1 VVRWLTLIV
10 ALLGPAPVLAAE
22 ADAAGSRDPAGLER
36 YPRSWIVD
44 YQRDAE
50 VRPRQ
55 FIMSRVDR
63 IRRELRIDDRLWVDG
78 SLETATYRIPEG
90 VAVDDVVAHYADALG
105 RDVLFRCD
113 GPGCGR
119 SNDWANQ
126 IFESATLYG
135 PDRNQRYL
143 ALEWEDRLVALYV
156 IRRGNQRVYAHLRV
170 IEPPGN
176 VGLEPNALLVRRLS
190 GRGWA
195 AIDAVT
201 PQADGSI
208 DAAGRRVLA
217 GLVDSLEQFSGR
229 PIHLVCH
236 LGGAGGVALEAS
248 QRCAEQAV
256 AALTGAGGADRGFAL
271 RPFGAGALLPRPN
284 LPRSRLELVIVSV
297 P

>member
-1 VVRWLTLIV
+1 MIV
-10 ALLGPAPVLAAE
+10 ALLGVGPDTLLAAQP
-22 ADAAGSRDPAGLER
+22 DTAGSRDPAGLER

-44 YQRDAE
+44 YRHDDD

-55 FIMSRVDR
+55 FIVSRVDR

-78 SLETATYRIPEG
+78 GLETATYRIPEG
-90 VAVDDVVAHYADALG
+90 ASVDDVVSHYADTLG

-113 GPGCGR
+113 GRGCGR

-143 ALEWEDRLVALYV
+143 ALEWQDRLVSLYV
-156 IRRGNQRVYAHLRV
+156 IQRGNQRVYAHLRV
-170 IEPPGN
+170 IEPRDG
-176 VGLEPNALLVRRLS
+176 VGLEPNTLLVRRLS
-190 GRGWA
+190 ERGWA

-217 GLVDSLEQFSGR
+217 GLAGSLERFSGR
-229 PIHLVCH
+229 NVHLVCH

-256 AALTGAGGADRGFAL
+256 AALTDAAGDSGALRI

-284 LPRSRLELVIVSV
+284 LPRARLELVITGQ
-297 P
+297 

>member
-1 VVRWLTLIV
+1 VVRWLTLIL
-10 ALLGPAPVLAAE
+10 ALLGAAPVLAAE
-22 ADAAGSRDPAGLER
+22 ADAAGSRDPAGVER

-44 YQRDAE
+44 YQRDAD
-50 VRPRQ
+50 VLPRQ

-90 VAVDDVVAHYADALG
+90 VAVDDVAAHYADELG

-113 GPGCGR
+113 GRDCGR

-126 IFESATLYG
+126 IFESAILYG

-143 ALEWEDRLVALYV
+143 ALEWEDRMVALYV

-170 IEPPGN
+170 IEPPGS

-190 GRGWA
+190 ERGWA
-195 AIDAVT
+195 AVDAVT

-217 GLVDSLEQFSGR
+217 GLVGSLERFSGR
-229 PIHLVCH
+229 PIHVVCH

-248 QRCAEQAV
+248 LRCAEEAV
-256 AALTGAGGADRGFAL
+256 AVLTEAAPADRGVSL

-284 LPRSRLELVIVSV
+284 LPRSRLELVIISG